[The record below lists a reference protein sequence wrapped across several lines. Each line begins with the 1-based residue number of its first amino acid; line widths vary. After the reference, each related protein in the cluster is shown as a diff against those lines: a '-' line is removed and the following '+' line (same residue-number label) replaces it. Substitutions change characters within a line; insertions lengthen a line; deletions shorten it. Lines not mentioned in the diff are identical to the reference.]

1 MRNVVKIV
9 VPVVFA
15 LILLTTAGFYYH
27 RHLRKNE
34 TKDNQE
40 SDNKEINYK
49 STRCPE
55 KIPPGVL
62 V

>member
-1 MRNVVKIV
+1 MRNVVKIG
-9 VPVVFA
+9 VPVVCA
-15 LILLTTAGFYYH
+15 LILLTTAGFCYH
-27 RHLRKNE
+27 RHLRKKK

-40 SDNKEINYK
+40 SDNKEINYE

>member
-9 VPVVFA
+9 LTVVCA
-15 LILLTTAGFYYH
+15 LILLTTAGFCYH
-27 RHLRKNE
+27 CHLRKNK

-49 STRCPE
+49 SSRCSE